1 MYLIQIN
8 LPPPSTISPLYTILR
23 YIDTH
28 PLLYAHKNV
37 QEVPSLDTQTRPL
50 FYNRVNL
57 ISRSFS
63 VRICISDKDQLLMFY
78 LLLKNLARLGNYM
91 QGFLTKCLHKFS
103 VRVLLIR
110 SIQVFAVTVEQ
121 TSF

>member
-78 LLLKNLARLGNYM
+78 LLLKNLARLGKLYARVSN
-91 QGFLTKCLHKFS
+91 QVSSQVQCSCFTHTKYTGLCCH
-103 VRVLLIR
+103 R
-110 SIQVFAVTVEQ
+110 
-121 TSF
+121 